1 LLTCLPYA
9 DRSKVEFTLQDY
21 DLIADSN
28 DSTSLLSSLPLVGAK
43 KTRAVAHWLEA
54 AGFSTAL
61 E

>member
-1 LLTCLPYA
+1 MPTA
-9 DRSKVEFTLQDY
+9 ARSSSLQGY

-54 AGFSTAL
+54 AV
-61 E
+61 